1 MSDVLP
7 PVREAARLGPCTAPY
22 GGGRRSVGVR
32 VEAMSA
38 DERSLGRLP
47 GTEDAWRSLRELVG
61 ALLVAVQP
69 TSGRKRPPREGGA
82 S

>member
-1 MSDVLP
+1 MS
-7 PVREAARLGPCTAPY
+7 TN
-22 GGGRRSVGVR
+22 
-32 VEAMSA
+32 
-38 DERSLGRLP
+38 ERSLGRLP

-69 TSGRKRPPREGGA
+69 TSAGKRPPKEGGA